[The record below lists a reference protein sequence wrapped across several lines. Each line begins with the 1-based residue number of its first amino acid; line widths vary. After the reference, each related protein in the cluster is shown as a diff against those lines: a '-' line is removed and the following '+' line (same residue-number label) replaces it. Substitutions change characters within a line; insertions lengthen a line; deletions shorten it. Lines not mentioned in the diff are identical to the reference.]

1 VGAVVVIV
9 LVIFLL
15 SGGLY
20 IIVAKPDVYI
30 PLQNGYTFLV
40 PGDMTSQL
48 VLEGLFSI
56 LLLSLGTL
64 GGYII
69 HRSQRNLRDPRL
81 ASMLLIIGIALIL
94 IGVLGLTGFM
104 QLKTL

>member
-1 VGAVVVIV
+1 MVVIT

-20 IIVAKPDVYI
+20 IIVAKPGVYI
-30 PLQNGYTFLV
+30 PIQNGYIFFK
-40 PGDMTSQL
+40 PGDLNDQL
-48 VLEGLFSI
+48 VFEGLVSI
-56 LLLSLGTL
+56 LLLSLGAL

-69 HRSQRNLRDPRL
+69 HRSQRSLRDPRL

-104 QLKTL
+104 QLKIL